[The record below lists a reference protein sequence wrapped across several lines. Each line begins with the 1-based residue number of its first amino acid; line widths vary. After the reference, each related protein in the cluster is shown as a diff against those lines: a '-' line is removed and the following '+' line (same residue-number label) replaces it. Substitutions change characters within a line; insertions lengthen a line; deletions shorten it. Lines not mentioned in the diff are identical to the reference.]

1 MPNSICTNSP
11 KYLNVFHRDGNEIS
25 LYRNTIVVSM
35 KFDSLEALAKRPMK
49 IIRPI
54 KLPND
59 RLPIIVTVMS
69 EHALR
74 AMFGVTK
81 GTPELD
87 RR

>member
-1 MPNSICTNSP
+1 M
-11 KYLNVFHRDGNEIS
+11 YLDVFDRNGNEIP
-25 LYRNTIVVSM
+25 LYRNTIVVLM
-35 KFDSLEALAKRPMK
+35 KFYSLETLAKRPMK

-54 KLPND
+54 KLSND
-59 RLPIIVTVMS
+59 RLSIIVTVMS

>member
-11 KYLNVFHRDGNEIS
+11 KYLDVFHRNGNEIS
-25 LYRNTIVVSM
+25 LYRNTIVVLM
-35 KFDSLEALAKRPMK
+35 KFDSLEASAKRPMK

-54 KLPND
+54 KLSND

-74 AMFGVTK
+74 AIFGVSK